1 MISINSLHKFSTG
14 SINILVLAPQIEFLP
29 KWWTT
34 RKWVESDNDDDDDD
48 DIYNDDDD
56 DDDDDELFLW
66 YDRPTKGA

>member
-14 SINILVLAPQIEFLP
+14 NINILVLAPQIEFLP
-29 KWWTT
+29 KGWTT
-34 RKWVESDNDDDDDD
+34 REWVEYNNDDDDD

-66 YDRPTKGA
+66 YDRSTKGA

>member
-14 SINILVLAPQIEFLP
+14 NINILVLAPQIEFLP
-29 KWWTT
+29 KGWTT

-48 DIYNDDDD
+48 IYND